1 MTDVQDS
8 PNFLSCFGKDGVF
21 KGDARGMLVQLSC
34 DGVNRFDDKT
44 VQYSM
49 WPVVLSML
57 NMPSSIRHLYSN
69 FMLVSIIPHEARLK
83 ASRSGVYNCVHQ
95 TQVN

>member
-21 KGDARGMLVQLSC
+21 KGDARGMLVQLNC

-44 VQYSM
+44 AQYLM
-49 WPVVLSML
+49 VL
-57 NMPSSIRHLYSN
+57 
-69 FMLVSIIPHEARLK
+69 LVP
-83 ASRSGVYNCVHQ
+83 
-95 TQVN
+95 